1 MAHSLI
7 ALGLVILVAGLLG
20 RIWGGGCPATL

>member
-20 RIWGGGCPATL
+20 RIWGGCPATL